1 MGAKVFGGIWAVTYQ
16 QKGGRSRRAT
26 WLGALC
32 LGFSLGLSAAGDLAA
47 APPGE
52 GLLGFAE
59 RRHEDLSAFTKWA
72 DMLARH
78 QWEEAH
84 AHQPQPCRISADFS
98 CPRDGWQ
105 NLIRELEGR
114 PVAEQVAAVDAFFNA
129 VPYLEDSINW
139 GSPDHWATPREFLE
153 RGGDCEDYAI
163 AKYFTLK
170 ALGVDPARMRL
181 MVVEDLN
188 LQMPHA
194 VLAVR
199 LDDGVLILD
208 NQAPEPVS
216 AAAISH
222 YRPIY
227 SINQEAWWLHRA
239 TDPTIAPAEGAPAER
254 KITPRPRP

>member
-1 MGAKVFGGIWAVTYQ
+1 MMFGGIWTVTEK
-16 QKGGRSRRAT
+16 QKGGRSRRA
-26 WLGALC
+26 WLGVFC
-32 LGFSLGLSAAGDLAA
+32 LTFSLGLAVPVGVEA
-47 APPGE
+47 APTGD
-52 GLLGFAE
+52 GLLGFSE
-59 RRHEDLSAFTKWA
+59 RRHEDLSAFTKWG
-72 DMLARH
+72 DMLERH
-78 QWEEAH
+78 QWEESL
-84 AHQPQPCRISADFS
+84 AHQPQPCRVSADFS
-98 CPRDGWQ
+98 CARDAWEK
-105 NLIRELEGR
+105 LIRELEGR

-129 VPYLEDSINW
+129 VPYIEDSMNW
-139 GSPDHWATPREFLE
+139 GAPDYWATPREFLE

-188 LQMPHA
+188 LQTPHA

-199 LDDGVLILD
+199 MDEGIVILD
-208 NQAPEPVS
+208 NQAPQPTS
-216 AAAISH
+216 AAAIDH

-239 TDPTIAPAEGAPAER
+239 TDPTIAPADG